1 MNCMMAKRHRILLS
15 VLALFL
21 IGACSRNEEIEQPT
35 SPSGGV
41 EVAILCDNTKEP
53 QVYSLPDGT
62 RTWIDDNDW
71 ASTRWDKND
80 KIALWATAD
89 GSNYTLNAQHFSL
102 AYFTPSY
109 STAVFS
115 STVADM
121 PAGTYTY
128 TAVSPVPESVSG
140 TQVSYQIPAEQ
151 TGRYEGKWDI
161 LAADPLTADALPL
174 FEQSDQMLET
184 PPSHALRF
192 RHKCHALRIEVPAGR
207 NIWGEP
213 ITRLVIDFPTEVVGT
228 VSFDAADP
236 SAPMSLTE
244 GSKSIT
250 LDLNTPLTDE
260 AENYAWA
267 FINPTTVSGDIS
279 FTAYTANGYRSHTL
293 SVPIDREMAA
303 GHITPITLTIP
314 TELPVSYV
322 DFSVTGD
329 SSNLGEEPYN
339 LIVKAPEG
347 MTFRDG
353 TTEQTFPIDESNKYT
368 VAFYGDLYGDLLA
381 QQPLQVSFETE
392 NALVPQNVSVAS
404 FTPGEHL
411 PIALKI
417 PYLLSEDFDDKTD
430 FEYKTEATTSN
441 PDGISLSQYG
451 FDEGW
456 TGTRLQ
462 VSQKA
467 MRISVRHETVA
478 QYPGRLDTPPLAYI
492 KPGKTVKLK
501 VTFNA
506 NKDNDYLYCSFGTLT
521 DTAPKK
527 GNDGLENTLKEQ
539 IDNLNTLSGVS
550 FGNIQGVCTCEVPAA
565 TNATRLSWLTQRTYN
580 FTGNGWVSGTWYMYL
595 DNIRVTIVK

>member
-1 MNCMMAKRHRILLS
+1 MAKKHRILLP
-15 VLALFL
+15 VLALLL

-121 PAGTYTY
+121 P
-128 TAVSPVPESVSG
+128 
-140 TQVSYQIPAEQ
+140 
-151 TGRYEGKWDI
+151 
-161 LAADPLTADALPL
+161 
-174 FEQSDQMLET
+174 
-184 PPSHALRF
+184 
-192 RHKCHALRIEVPAGR
+192 
-207 NIWGEP
+207 
-213 ITRLVIDFPTEVVGT
+213 
-228 VSFDAADP
+228 
-236 SAPMSLTE
+236 APMSLTE

-467 MRISVRHETVA
+467 MRISVRHETIA

-580 FTGNGWVSGTWYMYL
+580 FTGNGWVSRTWYMYL

>member
-1 MNCMMAKRHRILLS
+1 
-15 VLALFL
+15 
-21 IGACSRNEEIEQPT
+21 
-35 SPSGGV
+35 
-41 EVAILCDNTKEP
+41 
-53 QVYSLPDGT
+53 
-62 RTWIDDNDW
+62 
-71 ASTRWDKND
+71 
-80 KIALWATAD
+80 
-89 GSNYTLNAQHFSL
+89 
-102 AYFTPSY
+102 
-109 STAVFS
+109 
-115 STVADM
+115 
-121 PAGTYTY
+121 
-128 TAVSPVPESVSG
+128 
-140 TQVSYQIPAEQ
+140 
-151 TGRYEGKWDI
+151 
-161 LAADPLTADALPL
+161 
-174 FEQSDQMLET
+174 
-184 PPSHALRF
+184 
-192 RHKCHALRIEVPAGR
+192 
-207 NIWGEP
+207 
-213 ITRLVIDFPTEVVGT
+213 
-228 VSFDAADP
+228 
-236 SAPMSLTE
+236 MSLTE

-478 QYPGRLDTPPLAYI
+478 LYPGRLDTPPLAYI

-580 FTGNGWVSGTWYMYL
+580 FTGNGWVSRTWYMYL